1 MEGPDV
7 RRARGGIEG
16 GHGRGGYGVGGGGN
30 PPPPPGPFRIP
41 PVTTT
46 EPSPQRDAR
55 FLTTRW
61 SVVAR
66 ASGRGEGARR
76 GLEEL
81 CGTYWFPLYAYL
93 RRRGNDHAGAEDL
106 VQAFFLRLLERRDL
120 VGLEPARGRFRSWI
134 LTCLRNF
141 EAGEVER
148 GRALKRG
155 GGELPLS
162 IDWSSGPERYA
173 AEPATERSPEREF
186 ERAWAL
192 ALIDRALESVGAD
205 YERRGR
211 GALFEA
217 LRDELAPGGRG
228 RPRQELAAELGLREG
243 ALKVALHRLRQRF
256 GEALRSEVAETV
268 AEESE
273 VDRELAELMEVLAR
287 D

>member
-1 MEGPDV
+1 M
-7 RRARGGIEG
+7 
-16 GHGRGGYGVGGGGN
+16 
-30 PPPPPGPFRIP
+30 
-41 PVTTT
+41 
-46 EPSPQRDAR
+46 
-55 FLTTRW
+55 
-61 SVVAR
+61 
-66 ASGRGEGARR
+66 
-76 GLEEL
+76 
-81 CGTYWFPLYAYL
+81 
-93 RRRGNDHAGAEDL
+93 
-106 VQAFFLRLLERRDL
+106 QAFFLRLLERRDL

>member
-1 MEGPDV
+1 M
-7 RRARGGIEG
+7 
-16 GHGRGGYGVGGGGN
+16 
-30 PPPPPGPFRIP
+30 
-41 PVTTT
+41 TTA

-93 RRRGNDHAGAEDL
+93 RRRGNDHAQAEDL

-120 VGLEPARGRFRSWI
+120 VGLEPAKGRFRSWI

-141 EAGEVER
+141 EASEVER

-162 IDWSSGPERYA
+162 IDWSSGPQRYA
-173 AEPATERSPEREF
+173 TEPATERSPEREF

-192 ALIDRALESVGAD
+192 ALIERALESVRVD
-205 YERRGR
+205 YEGRGR

-256 GEALRSEVAETV
+256 GEALRREVAETV
-268 AEESE
+268 EEESE
-273 VDRELAELMEVLAR
+273 VDRELAELMEILAR